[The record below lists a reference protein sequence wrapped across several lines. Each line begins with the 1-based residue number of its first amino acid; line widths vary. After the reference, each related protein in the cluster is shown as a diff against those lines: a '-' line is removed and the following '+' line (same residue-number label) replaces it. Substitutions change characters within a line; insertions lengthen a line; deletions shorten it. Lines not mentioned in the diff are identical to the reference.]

1 MVSKLV
7 TVIAKKVGGCY
18 KNILMR
24 KPVAERQVIKYEM
37 TITILG
43 VLKNKFRK
51 AKSLDVAFFYF
62 EM

>member
-24 KPVAERQVIKYEM
+24 KPVAER
-37 TITILG
+37 
-43 VLKNKFRK
+43 
-51 AKSLDVAFFYF
+51 
-62 EM
+62 